1 MSELRPSTKH
11 VSIWANAD
19 RETVAATALVEAN
32 DLGRVYQRGRT
43 RVVALESTSCEVGPG
58 DRIAVMGPSG
68 SGKSTLL
75 HLLGG
80 LDDPTSGTITWP
92 ALGPRATLRPAH
104 VAYVF
109 QAPSLLPALSVVENV
124 ELPLLLQDVD
134 GPAAR
139 SLALDTLDRIKL
151 ADVADRLPDEL
162 SGGQAQRVA
171 MARALAC
178 RPRLLLADE
187 PTGQLDHAT
196 AAQVLEALLTSL
208 SGTPTALLVATHD
221 LAVADR
227 MRTVWR
233 MRHGMLVGSVPC

>member
-1 MSELRPSTKH
+1 
-11 VSIWANAD
+11 
-19 RETVAATALVEAN
+19 
-32 DLGRVYQRGRT
+32 
-43 RVVALESTSCEVGPG
+43 
-58 DRIAVMGPSG
+58 
-68 SGKSTLL
+68 
-75 HLLGG
+75 
-80 LDDPTSGTITWP
+80 
-92 ALGPRATLRPAH
+92 
-104 VAYVF
+104 
-109 QAPSLLPALSVVENV
+109 VVENV

-151 ADVADRLPDEL
+151 AEVADRLPDEL